1 MAARQERA
9 ARSIVRGDIVLV
21 LFPFSDLS
29 QTKRRPAVVISAN
42 LDQTDFTLAFMSSQH
57 VRQSGTG
64 ELAIL
69 PTHPEFALT
78 GLAVASKI
86 RAAKLVTL
94 SRNLLKR
101 RLGRL
106 GPRLRADLDRV
117 LVSALAISTGL
128 YREEGRRDER
138 ERLTAIYKAEGAE
151 ALLSDLQL
159 PLPR

>member
-1 MAARQERA
+1 MAARQEREP
-9 ARSIVRGDIVLV
+9 RVIVRGDIVLV
-21 LFPFSDLS
+21 PFPFSDLS

-78 GLAVASKI
+78 GPAVASKI
-86 RAAKLVTL
+86 RAMKLVTL
-94 SRNLLKR
+94 SRTLLKR
-101 RLGRL
+101 RLGCL
-106 GPRLRADLDRV
+106 GPRLRADLDRA
-117 LVSALAISTGL
+117 LMSALDISPIP
-128 YREEGRRDER
+128 YREEGRREER
-138 ERLTAIYKAEGAE
+138 ERLTSVHKAGGIE

-159 PLPR
+159 PLPG